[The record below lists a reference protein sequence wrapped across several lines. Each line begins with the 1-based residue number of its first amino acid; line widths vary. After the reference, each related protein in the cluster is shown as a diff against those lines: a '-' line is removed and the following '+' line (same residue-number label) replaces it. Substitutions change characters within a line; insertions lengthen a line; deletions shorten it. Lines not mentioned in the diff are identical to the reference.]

1 MVDLNFAT
9 FATYF
14 DDLLSADKKLTRIYL
29 QANYIL
35 RQIILWF
42 REGD

>member
-14 DDLLSADKKLTRIYL
+14 DGLLSADKKLTRIYA

-35 RQIILWF
+35 GQIISWYQ
-42 REGD
+42 EA